1 MVRADRKQTMHV
13 LVEQIMLPDS
23 ERLALV
29 IEKANEEKVKRSR
42 LNEEERIFLE
52 Q

>member
-1 MVRADRKQTMHV
+1 M
-13 LVEQIMLPDS
+13 EQIMLPDS